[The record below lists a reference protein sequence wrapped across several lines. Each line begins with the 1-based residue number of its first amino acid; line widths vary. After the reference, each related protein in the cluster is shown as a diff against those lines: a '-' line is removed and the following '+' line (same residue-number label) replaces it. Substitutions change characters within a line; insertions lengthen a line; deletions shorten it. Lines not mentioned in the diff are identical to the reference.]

1 MALVAVVQEHFSR
14 GGICWWN
21 DSHRPH
27 LAARVD
33 DGCGDYGILFSRLV
47 IGEAVSAVSAQ
58 TMMVA
63 DRHSRARGRV
73 QGVVKFHDRPWVR
86 EAFQNESIKLRGR

>member
-33 DGCGDYGILFSRLV
+33 DGCGDYGILFSGLV
-47 IGEAVSAVSAQ
+47 IGKTVSAVSGQ
-58 TMMVA
+58 TMMV
-63 DRHSRARGRV
+63 D
-73 QGVVKFHDRPWVR
+73 
-86 EAFQNESIKLRGR
+86 N